1 MANAQSTIDLI
12 FNGID
17 HASEVAKKVS
27 GSLGDMAG
35 SAQDITQP
43 FVDMAG
49 KLAVVQTAML
59 ALGGVIGGLA
69 FNESAKFQES
79 LASLQKQ
86 MDENEGGAQQYV
98 AQLRELALKYGENA
112 NALTESAADFKAAGY
127 DIDTSM
133 TLVKG
138 SMDLAIAGGIETAKA
153 VDIMNRSLA
162 GFQVPASDVVRI
174 SAQIGDVLNKAAD
187 ITKSSFSEL
196 AQGFA
201 DLSPIAKQTGLSIE
215 ETAAIL
221 TSIIDVFG
229 SGAEA
234 ANGLKSGFLAL
245 VDPSKESAA
254 QMAKMGVSIRDSSG
268 ELKSV
273 KDILAEL
280 APAFERLSE
289 SERLAAA
296 STIFGKDQSAKLVQV
311 MLTYGDAMERA
322 DILTKQAGGSI
333 EREVGIK
340 LGLATKEVDR
350 TNEAFRQLLET
361 IGNQSLGAFQGVI
374 GSVGDLAIAFRDVVE
389 SGKLDPLFDSLKG
402 NLGEV
407 ETLFRTIAANLPA
420 AFNGLDFSGL
430 QSSLGRLGAAGKVA
444 FEALLGPVDLTTV
457 EGLRAALQKIVDL
470 VEGLVRVT
478 ASELGGLAPF
488 LKGVGALAKAFVE
501 SDASTKG
508 FLGTLLG
515 LGTALNQAAGYFDG
529 INTALLGFIAF
540 GPKLAGVGS
549 AIAGLG
555 AAAVTALAGPQGIAF
570 LIGAAAASIVNF
582 LVPAEKL
589 ADYSWPDWL
598 AGYEGASAGT
608 ALADIA
614 DGFAA
619 MGDRIDKFL
628 GTKEKA
634 DEVLAKRVP
643 VGQYDGVIS
652 EIARFEAQIQKNQ
665 YDYDHYFDSIA
676 QPLPVKSW
684 DGMISRLDELAGN
697 TKEAEKS
704 TIAWGKALG
713 LIPEIEL
720 PENVKKTAEFFS
732 AAGRSADGYATSLA
746 GVATQYAQ
754 VGTGTVKA
762 TGAFKA
768 VGESAAQST
777 AKVDEATKKS
787 QEYLAKMEEIA
798 SNERIKTI
806 EAVVSLKTEGLK
818 ADADRVK
825 STFESINGAIESTG
839 DLIGSL
845 WGSAKDADRYTQ
857 LKIESQIDE
866 ENRRRQ
872 EALDLQKKLAEAEI
886 ERIHAQ
892 ADALNRG
899 DAMIKIEDKGLEPE
913 LKAFLWKILKLIR
926 VEGNAEFQQYLL
938 GLNPA

>member
-1 MANAQSTIDLI
+1 MASAQSTIDLI

-17 HASEVAKKVS
+17 NASEVAKKVS

-43 FVDMAG
+43 LADMAG

-374 GSVGDLAIAFRDVVE
+374 GSVVDLAIAFRDVVE

-430 QSSLGRLGAAGKVA
+430 QSSLGQLGEAGKVA
-444 FEALLGPVDLTTV
+444 FEALFGPVDLSTV
-457 EGLRAALQKIVDL
+457 EGLRAALQKIVNL

-478 ASELGGLAPF
+478 AGELGGLAPF
-488 LKGVGALAKAFVE
+488 LKGVGELAKAFVE
-501 SDASTKG
+501 ADANTQG
-508 FLGTLLG
+508 FLGKLLG

-529 INTALLGFIAF
+529 INTALLSFIAF
-540 GPKLAGVGS
+540 GPKLAGVGTALGNVALGIKGFAAS
-549 AIAGLG
+549 SAGLALG
-555 AAAVTALAGPQGIAF
+555 VAGVAAGVGVLAFELTRLSGMDKAIND
-570 LIGAAAASIVNF
+570 V
-582 LVPAEKL
+582 L
-589 ADYSWPDWL
+589 APDWL
-598 AGYEGASAGT
+598 AGKGATLGT
-608 ALADIA
+608 AVGDLA
-614 DGFAA
+614 
-619 MGDRIDKFL
+619 
-628 GTKEKA
+628 E
-634 DEVLAKRVP
+634 
-643 VGQYDGVIS
+643 S
-652 EIARFEAQIQKNQ
+652 
-665 YDYDHYFDSIA
+665 
-676 QPLPVKSW
+676 
-684 DGMISRLDELAGN
+684 
-697 TKEAEKS
+697 
-704 TIAWGKALG
+704 LG
-713 LIPEIEL
+713 LIGGAAVAASTPIHRL
-720 PENVKKTAEFFS
+720 SAEFDIQV
-732 AAGRSADGYATSLA
+732 AAARATREGINAYLDAQENAAKATRDTADETAALTATFRQQGYEWDAATGKLTRLKDQLDA
-746 GVATQYAQ
+746 RPIPDNIVTGAYFANVEGAVAINQALVKSYEQ
-754 VGTGTVKA
+754 IGGGTVKA

-768 VGESAAQST
+768 VGESAAESA

-787 QEYLAKMEEIA
+787 QEYLLKMEEIA

-825 STFESINGAIESTG
+825 STFESINGVIESTG

-857 LKIESQIDE
+857 LKIEAQIAE

-886 ERIHAQ
+886 ERIQAQ
-892 ADALNRG
+892 TAALDRG